1 MSIAVDEEYFTPE
14 EIAERLKVHK
24 RTVQRWIIAG
34 TLRAYRFGG
43 QSGSLRVKESDLLYF
58 LKERE
63 TRPPYPPEED

>member
-1 MSIAVDEEYFTPE
+1 MQAVEHEFFTPE

-43 QSGSLRVKESDLLYF
+43 QSGSVRVTKEDLEHF

-63 TRPPYPPEED
+63 TRPPYRSEDD